1 MPDYIFPLP
10 FETRMK
16 ATLGGEWTDFA
27 RAHIDAS
34 PVSIRVNPTKG
45 KGLDANKIPWSDFG
59 YYLSERP
66 AFTLDPTF
74 HAGAYYVQEASSM
87 FLEQALK
94 QSTEL
99 DKPLRVLDLSAAPG
113 GKSTHLLSLI
123 NQDSLLVANEVI
135 RSRAQILSENIQ
147 KWGCAN
153 VIVTNSDPQTFQKL
167 PGYFDVIV
175 VDAPCSGEGLFRKDA
190 DAAKE
195 WSEDNINLCSLRQRR
210 ILTDVWP
217 SLKENGVLI
226 YSTCTYNAKENEEN
240 LAWLAENHAAEFVNL
255 SVKPEWR
262 IEEIKVGQVVGY
274 RFYPHR
280 LIGEGFFLSVIRKTE
295 TETSIRIRSGKNFS
309 LASKKI
315 SDQLIPWINDANYF
329 RTIRQED
336 LLIQIPDALYDDM
349 GFISS
354 QLHTVSKGT
363 AIAEIKHEKLIPEHA
378 IALSSHLNKEY
389 FPAIELTLDQ
399 ALAYLRKDN
408 LLIGEGKRGF
418 ALVTYNGNVLGWINQ
433 LGNRINNLY
442 PSAWRI
448 RMSAN
453 ASG

>member
-1 MPDYIFPLP
+1 MSDNIFPLL

-16 ATLGGEWTDFA
+16 ATLGNEWTDFA
-27 RAHIDAS
+27 NAHKNVS
-34 PVSIRVNPTKG
+34 PISIRVNPAKG
-45 KGLDANKIPWSDFG
+45 NGLDENKIPWSEVG
-59 YYLSERP
+59 YYLPARP
-66 AFTLDPTF
+66 SFTLDPTF

-94 QSTEL
+94 QATEL
-99 DKPLRVLDLSAAPG
+99 DKPLHVLDLSAAPG
-113 GKSTHLLSLI
+113 GKSTHLLSLM

-175 VDAPCSGEGLFRKDA
+175 VDAPCSGEGLFRKDPE
-190 DAAKE
+190 AAKE

-240 LAWLAENHAAEFVNL
+240 LTWLAENHTVEFVSL
-255 SVKPEWR
+255 SVKPEWN
-262 IEEIKVGQVVGY
+262 IEEIKVGPVVGY

-280 LIGEGFFLSVIRKTE
+280 LIGEGFFLSVIRKAE
-295 TETSIRIRSGKNFS
+295 TEASIRIRSGKNFS

-315 SDQLIPWINDANYF
+315 SDQLVPWTKNADYF
-329 RTIRQED
+329 RTIRQDD

-378 IALSSHLNKEY
+378 LALSIHLNKEY

-408 LLIGEGKRGF
+408 LVVGEGKRGF

-448 RMSAN
+448 RMSSN
-453 ASG
+453 APG

>member
-1 MPDYIFPLP
+1 MSDNIFPLL

-16 ATLGGEWTDFA
+16 ATLGNEWTEFA
-27 RAHIDAS
+27 NAHKNVS
-34 PVSIRVNPTKG
+34 PISIRVNPAKG
-45 KGLDANKIPWSDFG
+45 NGLDENKIPWSEVG

-66 AFTLDPTF
+66 VFTLDPTF

-94 QSTEL
+94 QATEL

-123 NQDSLLVANEVI
+123 NEDSLLVANEVI

-153 VIVTNSDPQTFQKL
+153 VIVTNSDPHTFQKL

-175 VDAPCSGEGLFRKDA
+175 VDAPCSGEGLFRKDPE
-190 DAAKE
+190 AAKE

-240 LAWLAENHAAEFVNL
+240 LTWLAENHTVEFVSL
-255 SVKPEWR
+255 SVKPEWN
-262 IEEIKVGQVVGY
+262 IEEIKVGPVVGY

-280 LIGEGFFLSVIRKTE
+280 LNGEGFFISVIRKAE

-315 SDQLIPWINDANYF
+315 SDQLVPWTKNADYF
-329 RTIRQED
+329 RTIRQDD

-378 IALSSHLNKEY
+378 LALSIHLNKEY

-408 LLIGEGKRGF
+408 LVVGEDKRGF

-448 RMSAN
+448 RMSSN
-453 ASG
+453 APG

>member
-1 MPDYIFPLP
+1 MPDNIFPLP

-16 ATLGGEWTDFA
+16 ATLGDEWTDFA
-27 RAHIDAS
+27 KAHKNTS
-34 PVSIRVNPTKG
+34 PVSIRVNPAKG
-45 KGLDANKIPWSDFG
+45 KGLDENKIPWSDFG
-59 YYLSERP
+59 YYLSTRP
-66 AFTLDPTF
+66 SFTLDPTF

-153 VIVTNSDPQTFQKL
+153 VMVTNSDPQTFQKL

-175 VDAPCSGEGLFRKDA
+175 VDAPCSGEGLFRKDPE
-190 DAAKE
+190 AAKE

-226 YSTCTYNAKENEEN
+226 YSTCTYNSKENEDN
-240 LAWLAENHAAEFVNL
+240 LAWLAENYAVEFINI
-255 SVKPEWR
+255 SVKPEWN
-262 IEEIKVGQVVGY
+262 IEEIKVGAALGY

-280 LIGEGFFLSVIRKTE
+280 LNGEGFFISVIRKVE
-295 TETSIRIRSGKNFS
+295 AETSIRIRSGKNFS

-315 SDQLIPWINDANYF
+315 SDQLIPWTKHADYF
-329 RTIRQED
+329 KTIRQDD

-378 IALSSHLNKEY
+378 MALSIHLKREH
-389 FPAIELTLDQ
+389 FSVIELNQEQ
-399 ALAYLRKDN
+399 ALTYLRKEN
-408 LLIGEGKRGF
+408 LLIGESQKGF
-418 ALVTYNGNVLGWINQ
+418 ALVTHKEIAVGWINQ
-433 LGNRINNLY
+433 LGNRVNNLY
-442 PSAWRI
+442 PVAWRI
-448 RMSAN
+448 RM
-453 ASG
+453 